1 MTILLTSI
9 ILAVAMVAAL
19 IVIGRKS
26 DERDLDTQLLYMRD
40 RALLELD
47 PSDIA
52 RLDIQ
57 LADIQLAGMQAA
69 KQGVSVR
76 AATKMVMQAQ
86 IQSIAAFIEI
96 DRMFDA
102 KPHPLR

>member
-52 RLDIQ
+52 RLDKQ

-69 KQGVSVR
+69 KHGVSVR

-102 KPHPLR
+102 KSHP